1 MSDAPAPLD
10 GAEGGSGPAP
20 GGQAETPPAQPDASP
35 PEPQYD
41 YLDIDDS
48 AASKYV
54 KVKIDGQEQSVPL
67 REALDGYQRQQVFTQ
82 KTQELAEQRRQ
93 NEDALRLHQAMQT
106 NPGLTV
112 QILANHAGMSVQDFL
127 GLTPAE
133 QAAAIQEPEYDDP
146 LEREI
151 AQERAARQQ
160 LEQRFAQREADEQLA
175 RTVFG
180 LQQQYGLNDD
190 QIRAVVGTA
199 MQMNLGV
206 EYLPMVYQ
214 AMAFQAQQGA
224 VLEQQQAQ
232 QAEEQRR
239 QQAAQQAA
247 AVVGNGASVTPGAPV
262 AARNGYS
269 TYREAIEAAYD
280 EVERNHR

>member
-20 GGQAETPPAQPDASP
+20 SGQAETPPAQSEAPP

-41 YLDIDDS
+41 YLEVDDDV
-48 AASKYV
+48 AQKYV

-112 QILANHAGMSVQDFL
+112 QVLANHAGMSVQDFL

-133 QAAAIQEPEYDDP
+133 QRAAIQEPEYDDP

-151 AQERAARQQ
+151 AQERAARQE
-160 LEQRFAQREADEQLA
+160 LEQRFARREADEQLA
-175 RTVFG
+175 RTVHG
-180 LQQQYGLNDD
+180 LQQSYGLNDE
-190 QIRAVVGTA
+190 QVRAVVGTA
-199 MQMNLGV
+199 MQMGLGV
-206 EYLPMVYQ
+206 EYLPLVYQ
-214 AMAFQAQQGA
+214 AMAFQAQQSVA
-224 VLEQQQAQ
+224 AEQAAARE
-232 QAEEQRR
+232 AEEQRR

-247 AVVGNGASVTPGAPV
+247 AIVGNGASVTPGAP
-262 AARNGYS
+262 AAATAGFSN
-269 TYREAIEAAYD
+269 YRAAIEAAYD
-280 EVERNHR
+280 EVERRHR